1 MPNRLDPITGELEN
15 TSSVAT
21 FDELKEWYNSTKEGR
36 TLWKGRSSGSGAWAE
51 GFIRFYQVNGFV
63 PVAGNSI
70 YIRTDVNT
78 ALRGGSPLYLNKST
92 NPNVVKEFGTT
103 PSAPIWNKGSAVTG
117 NTSGSLTG
125 GTARVGQ
132 QLVETKINES
142 TEIWETATV
151 GGTIVG
157 TMTLG
162 DLLLGSALGIGLGV
176 KFVDFFPD
184 QATDFSNF
192 CLLPMINYGIIDPAE
207 YETTRVGLTNVLR
220 EHNDEQGN
228 KLITPYAPIEAIQK
242 GLEYLLKIGAFKKG
256 IIINSHKPNKGTGL
270 SYSIINDDIYKSTIG
285 YLSDYIWNLIPTDND
300 YNNLREH
307 KDDIVSLLISK
318 LGTIFTGIKSDCLYE
333 FRFAIKTNIHK
344 SPVSSNFWYNWV
356 AMAIYERPATN
367 LSALD
372 VSTVRDVQSNTVEPF
387 NTDAY
392 TFQGIGKYNANHIT
406 EYRIVINKFNDY
418 EDFQNKILSATPV
431 TQEKTN
437 STTSFGSTF
446 ADNSRLPDGSVGYF
460 PYNKVGL
467 WVQGQSKFTDGT
479 DTTLYGADVSIGT
492 VNTDYSGGTSIKGLQ
507 FTDYTPLINDINDLT
522 TRLQDWKNKNGWKV
536 SVPSYDENGKP
547 NGVRDQWY
555 LPIPTPNPS
564 AKTSPDYTTPT
575 GLYEPTNVPDN
586 DPNLQDEILDRLK
599 DIENQL
605 PSNPEYKPTPTPP
618 SDDTGEINTPSS
630 ILGNNGQGL
639 WSVYNPSLSQI
650 NEFGAWLWSS
660 DIWEQI
666 KQFFSDPMQG
676 IIGLHKIYCKPTNGD
691 TKTIIAGYLDSR
703 VSSPTVT
710 KQYERIDCGSLACAE
725 YYGSALDYSPFTD
738 VAIYLPFVGVVNLNV
753 NEVMGSILHVY
764 YDVDILTGACLAT
777 IEVKDSSNTIV
788 SLYQYNGV
796 CAVQIPLTSGN
807 YGSVIASLV
816 TTGAGVV
823 ATVASGG
830 ALAPVLIG
838 GAVSALNSGA
848 NIKQSGSIGSNVG
861 AMAQKKPYLIISRK
875 IPYMALNYNNF
886 EGFPSNNNVYIGNLT
901 GYVRTRKVYIASN
914 IATQNEKE
922 MIEELLN
929 GGVYI

>member
-1 MPNRLDPITGELEN
+1 MSE
-15 TSSVAT
+15 
-21 FDELKEWYNSTKEGR
+21 
-36 TLWKGRSSGSGAWAE
+36 
-51 GFIRFYQVNGFV
+51 
-63 PVAGNSI
+63 
-70 YIRTDVNT
+70 VNT
-78 ALRGGSPLYLNKST
+78 PGAIATWKELVEWFNETAYDGTLFDVDGNLNVPDWQKWGNQFKSFTARNGYIDGGGGIWIRVSDTSP
-92 NPNVVKEFGTT
+92 TT
-103 PSAPIWNKGSAVTG
+103 PLIPCSNNPKIYSEYGYTSAIPSWSKGSATTGSVTG
-117 NTSGSLTG
+117 TITG
-125 GTARVGQ
+125 GSAKVGQ
-132 QLVETKINES
+132 KLTQTTVDSASGKI
-142 TEIWETATV
+142 TTATV
-151 GGTIVG
+151 GGTALG

-176 KFVDFFPD
+176 AFTDFFPD

-192 CLLPMINYGIIDPAE
+192 CLLPLINAGIIEPAT
-207 YETTRVGLTNVLR
+207 YESTRIGLTSVLR

-228 KLITPYAPIEAIQK
+228 KLITPYAPYESIEK
-242 GLEYLLKIGAFKKG
+242 GLSYLLSIGAFNSEGSANYTSPNLGEPMVIYDMSDDYITALYNNILQECNNRQFNTIWLPPFINEILSNIKNNGVEWKNNKIYIVLGTMENVYFSREQTFTIDIFEIDKNKNETVSKIINEQVFNTQNGNTNGTYYKCKLEYNSDDRNFTSKNRVKENVKVDASTTGWNTSHFTYPLQYCIGICNQYINTYNG
-256 IIINSHKPNKGTGL
+256 IIRKETCNVFT
-270 SYSIINDDIYKSTIG
+270 TI
-285 YLSDYIWNLIPTDND
+285 DT
-300 YNNLREH
+300 
-307 KDDIVSLLISK
+307 VS
-318 LGTIFTGIKSDCLYE
+318 
-333 FRFAIKTNIHK
+333 
-344 SPVSSNFWYNWV
+344 P
-356 AMAIYERPATN
+356 
-367 LSALD
+367 
-372 VSTVRDVQSNTVEPF
+372 
-387 NTDAY
+387 
-392 TFQGIGKYNANHIT
+392 
-406 EYRIVINKFNDY
+406 
-418 EDFQNKILSATPV
+418 
-431 TQEKTN
+431 
-437 STTSFGSTF
+437 
-446 ADNSRLPDGSVGYF
+446 
-460 PYNKVGL
+460 
-467 WVQGQSKFTDGT
+467 
-479 DTTLYGADVSIGT
+479 
-492 VNTDYSGGTSIKGLQ
+492 IKGLQ
-507 FTDYTPLINDINDLT
+507 FTDYTPLIKNINDLT
-522 TRLQDWKNKNGWKV
+522 AKLQEWKNKNGWKV
-536 SVPSYDENGKP
+536 SVPSYDENGNP
-547 NGVRDQWY
+547 NGVREQWY
-555 LPIPTPNPS
+555 LPIPTPDPS
-564 AKTSPDYTTPT
+564 AKTSPDYTTPS

-586 DPNLQDEILDRLK
+586 NPSLQDEILDRLK

-666 KQFFSDPMQG
+666 RQYFSDPMQG
-676 IIGLHKIYCKPTNGD
+676 IIGLHKIYCKPTNGE
-691 TKTIIAGYLDSR
+691 TKTIIAGYLDSG
-703 VSSPTVT
+703 VSSPIVT

-725 YYGSALDYSPFTD
+725 YYGNALDYAPYSD

-777 IEVKDSSNTIV
+777 IEVKDSSNTVV

-848 NIKQSGSIGSNVG
+848 SIKQSGSIGSNVG

-886 EGFPSNNNVYIGNLT
+886 EGFPSNNNVYLGNLS
-901 GYVRTRKVYIASN
+901 GYVRTKKVYIASS

-929 GGVYI
+929 SGVYV

>member
-1 MPNRLDPITGELEN
+1 MPNSQYPDLITGEIN
-15 TSSVAT
+15 NNSSVAT
-21 FDELKEWYNSTKEGR
+21 FDELQEWYNSTKEGR
-36 TLWKGRSSGSGAWAE
+36 TLWNGANLEKWSD
-51 GFIRFYQVNGFV
+51 GFIRFYQANGFV

-70 YIRTDVNT
+70 FIRTDVNT
-78 ALRGGSPLYLNKST
+78 ALGGGSPLYLNKST

-103 PSAPIWNKGSAVTG
+103 PSVPTWNKGSAVTG
-117 NTSGSLTG
+117 STSGSLIG
-125 GTARVGQ
+125 GSAKVGQ

-142 TEIWETATV
+142 SGIWETATV
-151 GGTIVG
+151 GSTIVG

-162 DLLLGSALGIGLGV
+162 DLLLGCAIGIGLGV

-192 CLLPMINYGIIDPAE
+192 CLSPLINAEIIEPAT
-207 YETTRVGLTNVLR
+207 YEATRIGLSNVLR
-220 EHNDEQGN
+220 EHEDEQGK
-228 KLITPYAPIEAIQK
+228 KLITPYAPYESIEK
-242 GLEYLLKIGAFKKG
+242 GLQYLLKIGAFNKDGNVILDKIPIKG
-256 IIINSHKPNKGTGL
+256 DVYTFSQINIEEYLISIAKELILPINGVTIEDVTNCFNNLKNEYPELETYDYPISIEISLNLHSNLEPFVLHIDIRHLYDASNTLENVTETDNYYSCIIKSRSITYYCNYYFETKVQNNAKSVWDSSKIDQNIYLPYRIYRFDEDSHKANT
-270 SYSIINDDIYKSTIG
+270 
-285 YLSDYIWNLIPTDND
+285 
-300 YNNLREH
+300 
-307 KDDIVSLLISK
+307 
-318 LGTIFTGIKSDCLYE
+318 
-333 FRFAIKTNIHK
+333 
-344 SPVSSNFWYNWV
+344 SN
-356 AMAIYERPATN
+356 
-367 LSALD
+367 
-372 VSTVRDVQSNTVEPF
+372 
-387 NTDAY
+387 
-392 TFQGIGKYNANHIT
+392 
-406 EYRIVINKFNDY
+406 
-418 EDFQNKILSATPV
+418 
-431 TQEKTN
+431 
-437 STTSFGSTF
+437 
-446 ADNSRLPDGSVGYF
+446 
-460 PYNKVGL
+460 
-467 WVQGQSKFTDGT
+467 
-479 DTTLYGADVSIGT
+479 
-492 VNTDYSGGTSIKGLQ
+492 VNTIYTHTENVKGLQ

-522 TRLQDWKNKNGWKV
+522 ARLEAWKNKNGFKI
-536 SVPSYDENGKP
+536 STPSYDEDGNP

-555 LPIPTPNPS
+555 LPIPTPDPS

-575 GLYEPTNVPDN
+575 GLYEPTNVPD
-586 DPNLQDEILDRLK
+586 DDTDLQDEILDRLK

-605 PSNPEYKPTPTPP
+605 PSNPEYKPSPTPP
-618 SDDTGEINTPSS
+618 SDDTGEINTPNS

-650 NEFGAWLWSS
+650 NEFGAWLWS
-660 DIWEQI
+660 DNIWEQI
-666 KQFFSDPMQG
+666 RQYFSDPMQG
-676 IIGLHKIYCKPTNGD
+676 IIGLHKIFCKPTNGD
-691 TKTIIAGYLDSR
+691 TKTIIAGYLDSGI
-703 VSSPTVT
+703 SSLTVT

-725 YYGSALDYSPFTD
+725 YYGNALDYAPYTD
-738 VAIYLPFVGVVNLNV
+738 VAIYLPFVGVMSLNV
-753 NEVMGSILHVY
+753 NKVMGSILHVY

-816 TTGAGVV
+816 TTGAGIV

-838 GAVSALNSGA
+838 GAVSTLSSGA

-901 GYVRTRKVYIASN
+901 GYVRTKKVYIASS

-929 GGVYI
+929 DGVYV

>member
-1 MPNRLDPITGELEN
+1 MPNSQYPDLITGEINN

-21 FDELKEWYNSTKEGR
+21 FDELQEWYNSTKEGR
-36 TLWKGRSSGSGAWAE
+36 TLWNGANLEKWSD
-51 GFIRFYQVNGFV
+51 GFIRFYQANGFV
-63 PVAGNSI
+63 PIAGNSI
-70 YIRTDVNT
+70 FVRTDVNT
-78 ALRGGSPLYLNKST
+78 ALGGGSPLYLNKST

-103 PSAPIWNKGSAVTG
+103 PSVPTWNKGSAVTG
-117 NTSGSLTG
+117 STSGNLTG

-142 TEIWETATV
+142 TGVWETATV

-192 CLLPMINYGIIDPAE
+192 CLLPMINAGIIEPAT
-207 YETTRVGLTNVLR
+207 YETTRVGLSNVLR

-228 KLITPYAPIEAIQK
+228 KLITPYAPYESIEK
-242 GLEYLLKIGAFKKG
+242 GLQYLLKIGAFV
-256 IIINSHKPNKGTGL
+256 S
-270 SYSIINDDIYKSTIG
+270 DSTINPVVPIVG
-285 YLSDYIWNLIPTDND
+285 NKPIYDTFTDGSYIQISDFFWNRDQHQNE
-300 YNNLREH
+300 YRVH
-307 KDDIVSLLISK
+307 KDDIINAFRKRFDEVVTFDNNHCYTLAYSPNFSGVIDTFEMKVFESNIIETAK
-318 LGTIFTGIKSDCLYE
+318 IKSYKIDNSHGNAGNFIKITLDDTPKKMIVHSIYVSGKNYQAILKGINEATINSSELNFNTTFGSSSDPWIPYYYGGAGFVQSLY
-333 FRFAIKTNIHK
+333 
-344 SPVSSNFWYNWV
+344 SYS
-356 AMAIYERPATN
+356 
-367 LSALD
+367 D
-372 VSTVRDVQSNTVEPF
+372 STVLLCSMQ
-387 NTDAY
+387 
-392 TFQGIGKYNANHIT
+392 T
-406 EYRIVINKFNDY
+406 EY
-418 EDFQNKILSATPV
+418 
-431 TQEKTN
+431 
-437 STTSFGSTF
+437 
-446 ADNSRLPDGSVGYF
+446 
-460 PYNKVGL
+460 
-467 WVQGQSKFTDGT
+467 
-479 DTTLYGADVSIGT
+479 TTLNN
-492 VNTDYSGGTSIKGLQ
+492 VNGLQ

-522 TRLQDWKNKNGWKV
+522 VRLQEWKNKNGFKI
-536 SVPSYDENGKP
+536 STPSYDENGKP
-547 NGVRDQWY
+547 NGIRDQWY
-555 LPIPTPNPS
+555 LPIPTPDPS
-564 AKTSPDYTTPT
+564 AKTSPDYTTPS
-575 GLYEPTNVPDN
+575 GLYEPTNVPD
-586 DPNLQDEILDRLK
+586 DDTDLQNEILDRLK

-660 DIWEQI
+660 NIWEQI
-666 KQFFSDPMQG
+666 RQYFSDPMQG
-676 IIGLHKIYCKPTNGD
+676 IIGLHKIFCKPTNGD
-691 TKTIIAGYLDSR
+691 TKTIIAGYLDSG

-725 YYGSALDYSPFTD
+725 YYGNALDYAPYTD
-738 VAIYLPFVGVVNLNV
+738 VAIYLPFVGVVSLNV

-777 IEVKDSSNTIV
+777 IEVKDSSNIIV

-816 TTGAGVV
+816 TTGAGVI

-838 GAVSALNSGA
+838 GAASALSSGT

-901 GYVRTRKVYIASN
+901 GYVRTKKVYIASN

-929 GGVYI
+929 DGVYV

>member
-1 MPNRLDPITGELEN
+1 MSEINTPGAIATWKELADWFNETAYDGTLFDVDGN
-15 TSSVAT
+15 LNIPDWRKWGNEFKSFTARNGYIDGGGGIWIRVSDTS
-21 FDELKEWYNSTKEGR
+21 
-36 TLWKGRSSGSGAWAE
+36 
-51 GFIRFYQVNGFV
+51 
-63 PVAGNSI
+63 P
-70 YIRTDVNT
+70 
-78 ALRGGSPLYLNKST
+78 
-92 NPNVVKEFGTT
+92 TT
-103 PSAPIWNKGSAVTG
+103 PLAPSSNNPKIYSEYGYTSAIPSWSKGSATTGSVTG
-117 NTSGSLTG
+117 TITG
-125 GTARVGQ
+125 GSAKVGQ
-132 QLVETKINES
+132 KLTQTTVDSASGKI
-142 TEIWETATV
+142 TTATV
-151 GGTIVG
+151 GGTILG
-157 TMTLG
+157 SMTLG

-228 KLITPYAPIEAIQK
+228 KLITPYAPYESIEK
-242 GLEYLLKIGAFKKG
+242 GLQYLLKIGAFKKESVIDTPVVG
-256 IIINSHKPNKGTGL
+256 NQPILYEIDNKEFKNIIQDALQAG
-270 SYSIINDDIYKSTIG
+270 NDEYF
-285 YLSDYIWNLIPTDND
+285 TDND
-300 YNNLREH
+300 INLIISEFNKKVTITNSNIFVINVTYFISLNYRQLAVDVWQFDYSDNTVFENVTEIDNLYSVKMSPLYNNGKRNRVYIQ
-307 KDDIVSLLISK
+307 K
-318 LGTIFTGIKSDCLYE
+318 
-333 FRFAIKTNIHK
+333 RN
-344 SPVSSNFWYNWV
+344 
-356 AMAIYERPATN
+356 
-367 LSALD
+367 
-372 VSTVRDVQSNTVEPF
+372 
-387 NTDAY
+387 NTDL
-392 TFQGIGKYNANHIT
+392 T
-406 EYRIVINKFNDY
+406 
-418 EDFQNKILSATPV
+418 SV
-431 TQEKTN
+431 TV
-437 STTSFGSTF
+437 STTSRSVLDMNIHSPYRPNFTLGYYIDDEVSVK
-446 ADNSRLPDGSVGYF
+446 DNYIRYISNINTQYS
-460 PYNKVGL
+460 KVTP
-467 WVQGQSKFTDGT
+467 V
-479 DTTLYGADVSIGT
+479 
-492 VNTDYSGGTSIKGLQ
+492 KGLQ
-507 FTDYTPLINDINDLT
+507 FTDYTPLINDIKDLT
-522 TRLQDWKNKNGWKV
+522 AKLQDWKNKNGWKV
-536 SVPSYDENGKP
+536 SVPSYDENGNP
-547 NGVRDQWY
+547 NGVREQWY
-555 LPIPTPNPS
+555 LPIPTPDPS
-564 AKTSPDYTTPT
+564 VKTSPDYTTPT

-586 DPNLQDEILDRLK
+586 DPNLQNEILDRLK

-838 GAVSALNSGA
+838 GAVSALSSGA
-848 NIKQSGSIGSNVG
+848 NIRQSGSIGSNVG

-886 EGFPSNNNVYIGNLT
+886 EGFPSNNNVYLGNLT
-901 GYVRTRKVYIASN
+901 GYVRTKKVYIASS

-929 GGVYI
+929 EGVYV